1 MSLQYYKNPFT
12 RNSAQPKLPDGKFD
26 NSIGLSRR
34 ASKVV
39 ATPPGVGSQF
49 VSPLYVVVIPGLV
62 NQFAVYTTDV
72 TLATPTTA
80 ANVETDFSLLQ
91 NDKWNHLWE
100 WDVPVPGETFLT
112 LKNAPLLWRMVSC
125 GMRVVP
131 VSADAESEGFLE
143 TFTVPMSKK
152 RLDWVVRDGNIIPS
166 LSWVKSVEENIE
178 RFRDHSSYWT
188 ASYREVENF
197 QFASTVNDP
206 DHKPIEV
213 GSKYVLQDPGAQ
225 AVVLSNST
233 NLPEDRT
240 ESSAVLDETFDSN
253 FNLRVFRIQAK
264 PSEKFL
270 LTLQSNFELHFG
282 IGNPIRAFQTE
293 NRATGATIAATN
305 TAMAVDTNQNGVQ
318 HSTNNRPTVTPQ
330 SNRKQTREYPTRA
343 SKYRRTER

>member
-49 VSPLYVVVIPGLV
+49 ISPLYVVVIPGLV
-62 NQFAVYTTDV
+62 SQWATYTTEV
-72 TLATPTTA
+72 TLPTEDTEGTVDA
-80 ANVETDFSLLQ
+80 QFSVGQ

-131 VSADAESEGFLE
+131 ISADAESEGFME

-152 RLDWVVRDGNIIPS
+152 RIDWVVKDGNIIPS
-166 LSWVKSVEENIE
+166 LSYVKALEENIE

-188 ASYREVENF
+188 ASYREVENY
-197 QFASTVNDP
+197 QFANTVNDP

-213 GSKYVLQDPGAQ
+213 GSKYLMQDPGAQ
-225 AVVLSNST
+225 EVVLSNST

-253 FNLRVFRIQAK
+253 FNLRIFRIQAK
-264 PSEKFL
+264 PAEKFL

-293 NRATGATIAATN
+293 NRATGATIAATT
-305 TAMAVDTNQNGVQ
+305 TAMAVDANQNGVQ
-318 HSTNNRPTVTPQ
+318 TSTNNRPTVTPQ
-330 SNRKQTREYPTRA
+330 SNRKTKRELPTRS
-343 SKYRRTER
+343 SKWRKLE